1 MAHLMTL
8 PQDVHFVF
16 IIIIMTN
23 SRRIPGPCI
32 ACMSWNLHVL
42 YNCRL
47 GSKLGKLMVQ
57 YSNKKTSGVPDGVIY
72 KMQKKKLDAD
82 VSYFDRLKIVI
93 AYLASRDRYTV

>member
-1 MAHLMTL
+1 
-8 PQDVHFVF
+8 
-16 IIIIMTN
+16 
-23 SRRIPGPCI
+23 
-32 ACMSWNLHVL
+32 
-42 YNCRL
+42 
-47 GSKLGKLMVQ
+47 MVQ